1 MTRPSD
7 ALHAYAER
15 LAAAGL
21 PSPGADA
28 RILLAHAAGTT
39 VGGLLAMWEVDDD
52 VLARAGAMV
61 ARREAG
67 EPVQHITGEA
77 HFRHETLRVG
87 PGVFIPRPETELVA
101 GWAID
106 WLAGRPRGGRRVVE
120 LCAGS
125 GAIIRSIV
133 REVAGVDAFANERST
148 RAEAYLRENLEGL
161 PVTVAIGGMG
171 DAFRD
176 LDGSVDLVVVNPPYV
191 PTRLRGVLPPDVVGH
206 DPDEALLA
214 GEDGLSSIREVAAV
228 ARRLLRPGGALVV
241 EHDDSHQPAVLALLT
256 GAGFTDVRGHV
267 DLTGRDRYATALRG
281 QSDRGDVAR
290 WTP

>member
-7 ALHAYAER
+7 ALHDYAGR

-39 VGGLLAMWEVDDD
+39 VGGLLALWEVDDD
-52 VLARAGAMV
+52 VLVRAEAMV

-77 HFRHETLRVG
+77 HFRHETLHVG

-101 GWAID
+101 GWGID
-106 WLAGRPRGGRRVVE
+106 WLAGRPKGSRRVVE

-125 GAIIRSIV
+125 GAVIRSIV
-133 REVAGVDAFANERST
+133 REVAGVEAFANERST
-148 RAEAYLRENLEGL
+148 LAEPYLRHNLAGL
-161 PVTVAIGGMG
+161 DVGIAIDDMRH
-171 DAFRD
+171 AFHE
-176 LDGSVDLVVVNPPYV
+176 LDGAVDLVVVNPPYV
-191 PTRLRGVLPPDVVGH
+191 PTTLRGALPGDVVTH
-206 DPDEALLA
+206 DPEDALFG
-214 GEDGLSSIREVAAV
+214 GEDGLESIREVAVV
-228 ARRLLRPGGALVV
+228 AGRLLREGGALVV
-241 EHDDSHQPAVLALLT
+241 EHDDSHQPAVLAILAE
-256 GAGFTDVRGHV
+256 AGFADVRGHR
-267 DLTGRDRYATALRG
+267 DLTGRDRFATAFRG
-281 QSDRGDVAR
+281 PANGTGVAR

>member
-7 ALHAYAER
+7 ALHDYAGR

-77 HFRHETLRVG
+77 HFRHETLNVG

-101 GWAID
+101 GWGID
-106 WLAGRPRGGRRVVE
+106 WLAGRPKDSRRVVE

-133 REVAGVDAFANERST
+133 REVAGVQAFANERST
-148 RAEAYLRENLEGL
+148 LAEPYLRRNLEGL
-161 PVTVAIGGMG
+161 DVVLEIGDMRR
-171 DAFRD
+171 AFAG
-176 LDGSVDLVVVNPPYV
+176 LDGTVDLVVVNPPYV
-191 PTRLRGVLPPDVVGH
+191 PSTLREVLPSDVVAH
-206 DPDEALLA
+206 DPEDALFG
-214 GEDGLSSIREVAAV
+214 GEDGLSSIREVAVV
-228 ARRLLRPGGALVV
+228 AGRLLREEGALVV
-241 EHDDSHQPAVLALLT
+241 EHDDSHQPAVLAVLAE
-256 GAGFTDVRGHV
+256 AGFVDVRGHR
-267 DLTGRDRYATALRG
+267 DLTGRDRFATAFRG
-281 QSDRGDVAR
+281 PANGAGVAR